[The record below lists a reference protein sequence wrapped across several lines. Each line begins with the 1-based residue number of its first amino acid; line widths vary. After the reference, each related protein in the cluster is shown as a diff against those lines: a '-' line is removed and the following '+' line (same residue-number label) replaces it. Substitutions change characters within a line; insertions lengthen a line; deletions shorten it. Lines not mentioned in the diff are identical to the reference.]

1 MERTIVEEG
10 NWLGDYDGPTIADF
24 NWMPRLKYL
33 LSLDF
38 VDSDLLERFP
48 KLKKVY
54 EMFYSL
60 QQVQKYYGTGPYEVG
75 GWRKNAEEVKEE
87 EKAKEEKEVVD
98 WSKETVANLKA
109 ELTKRGLDTKG
120 KKADLVKRLNNI
132 FGN

>member
-1 MERTIVEEG
+1 
-10 NWLGDYDGPTIADF
+10 
-24 NWMPRLKYL
+24 MPRLKYL